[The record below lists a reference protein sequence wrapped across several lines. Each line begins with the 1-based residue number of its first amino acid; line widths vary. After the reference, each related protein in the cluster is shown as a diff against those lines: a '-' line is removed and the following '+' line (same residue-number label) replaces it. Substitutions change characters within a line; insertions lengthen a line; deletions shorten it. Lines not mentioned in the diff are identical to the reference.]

1 MEHTTHYNL
10 PYIGAADLVS
20 LAPGAF
26 RETAEGVDTALQ
38 TLADRIGEITIQRLW
53 PVGSIFMSTVATNP
67 AQTLGG
73 TWVRWGQG
81 RVPVGVDENDA
92 DFKSPSLTGGEKTHK
107 LTIDE
112 MPEHSHTSNG
122 SVIKMSDTNYGLNI
136 GSGTQ
141 WVKATGDKG
150 SVVQPT
156 GGSQAHN
163 NLPPYVTC
171 YMWKRTA

>member
-26 RETAEGVDTALQ
+26 RETAEGVDSALQ

-53 PVGSIFMSTVATNP
+53 PVGSIFMSTVSTNP
-67 AQTLGG
+67 SQTLGG

-107 LTIDE
+107 LTVDE
-112 MPEHSHTSNG
+112 MPAHNHGNASHLSIANGYLVDGTNKKAGAGQIGVAAGSGSSNG
-122 SVIKMSDTNYGLNI
+122 SG
-136 GSGTQ
+136 
-141 WVKATGDKG
+141 
-150 SVVQPT
+150 
-156 GGSQAHN
+156 QAHN
-163 NLPPYVTC
+163 NLQPYVTC